1 MDERNFFQIFVYL
14 CEVNIG
20 IPGIL
25 NLNLFSNHKFT
36 CPFHQC
42 LGCNYDFKIKNKPL
56 KLQLK
61 KSILVNENIL
71 LMNFQGQ
78 IVN

>member
-1 MDERNFFQIFVYL
+1 MDEKNIFQIFVYL
-14 CEVNIG
+14 CEVNTG

-25 NLNLFSNHKFT
+25 DLNLFINHKFT
-36 CPFHQC
+36 SPFHQC
-42 LGCNYDFKIKNKPL
+42 LACNYNFKIKNKQL

-71 LMNFQGQ
+71 LMKLHGQ